1 MRGAGYIAKL
11 AWRLLWPQRS
21 VLRVVACVCVMGIAL
36 GTMLQIVVRGVM
48 DGMVAEID
56 AGVSA
61 CVPPL
66 LIKSNRLL
74 PEAIEKW
81 PEVRACKFVSMVRG
95 LVRGKETLYASWAD
109 LVGGDS
115 LLIQGRAIL
124 SEHEVLVS
132 KVYAEKLQLRVG
144 EQLLLTTPG
153 GSANLL
159 TVCGVF
165 RVPGRMLVPDILG
178 RSCLPCGEEL
188 LAIEPSSGAER
199 GAILERV
206 SAADTA
212 ALAVD
217 GSGGADYWMGLIAKV
232 KRAMGVI
239 LYSATLIASFAAGG
253 LMLVICLK
261 HRRLMAVLYAFGV
274 GRARL
279 FFVFLCQ
286 GVLVATP
293 GAALGVLLGMQV
305 LRYRMQVQELLRCWG
320 LDAFPS
326 DVLDMELPA
335 LAPPSLYITQAFLAW
350 GTVVLA
356 SLPGAWVASRC
367 RSLR

>member
-1 MRGAGYIAKL
+1 M
-11 AWRLLWPQRS
+11 LWPQRS
-21 VLRVVACVCVMGIAL
+21 VLRVVALVCVLGIAL

-61 CVPPL
+61 CVPQL
-66 LIKSNRLL
+66 LVKSERLL
-74 PEAIEKW
+74 PEEVEKW
-81 PEVRACKFVSMVRG
+81 PEVQACRLVWMGRG
-95 LVRGKETLYASWAD
+95 LVQGKETQYASWAD
-109 LVGGDS
+109 LVGGHS
-115 LLIQGRAIL
+115 LLMMGRPIGA
-124 SEHEVLVS
+124 EHEVLVS

-144 EQLLLTTPG
+144 QQLLLITPG
-153 GSANLL
+153 GGATKL

-178 RSCLPCGEEL
+178 RSPLPGGEEL
-188 LAIEPSSGAER
+188 LAIEPAAGTQR
-199 GAILERV
+199 GAITERV
-206 SAADTA
+206 CVADAAA
-212 ALAVD
+212 RVVD
-217 GSGGADYWMGLIAKV
+217 GSGGAGDWMGLIAKV
-232 KRAMGVI
+232 KRAMGAI

-253 LMLVICLK
+253 LMLVVCLK
-261 HRRLMAVLYAFGV
+261 YRRLMAVLYAFGAE
-274 GRARL
+274 RARL

-286 GVLVATP
+286 GVMVATP
-293 GAALGVLLGMQV
+293 GAGLGVLLGMLV

-320 LDAFPS
+320 LDAFPT

-335 LAPPSLYITQAFLAW
+335 LAPPSLYITQAFVAW

-367 RSLR
+367 QSLR